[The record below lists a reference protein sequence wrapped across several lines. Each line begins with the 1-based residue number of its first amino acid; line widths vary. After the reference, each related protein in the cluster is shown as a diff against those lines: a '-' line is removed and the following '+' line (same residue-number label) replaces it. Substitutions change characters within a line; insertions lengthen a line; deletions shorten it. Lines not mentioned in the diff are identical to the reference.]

1 MSDFTR
7 VWFFQYVLLE
17 YLTLWKTQSI
27 CIFFTF
33 LSCCLLYYIHLK
45 DYLRFESI
53 YVRLLPHISCSFKNQ
68 FFITVPTKYR
78 GGGYFSSNKRGN

>member
-17 YLTLWKTQSI
+17 HLTLWKTQSI

-33 LSCCLLYYIHLK
+33 PSCSLLCYLHLK
-45 DYLRFESI
+45 DATTYFL
-53 YVRLLPHISCSFKNQ
+53 Q
-68 FFITVPTKYR
+68 FLKLVFYN
-78 GGGYFSSNKRGN
+78 SS